1 MKQNSK
7 CEKSSTREHDFIYPR
22 MEDSIDQDRGKNLPK
37 PYCKYCLKTQ
47 TIIISSQGEKNEKRK
62 N

>member
-1 MKQNSK
+1 MIL
-7 CEKSSTREHDFIYPR
+7 STPR

-47 TIIISSQGEKNEKRK
+47 TIIISSQGEKKMKKKKINTIIVTLEIFYGS
-62 N
+62 

>member
-47 TIIISSQGEKNEKRK
+47 TIIISSQGEKK
-62 N
+62 